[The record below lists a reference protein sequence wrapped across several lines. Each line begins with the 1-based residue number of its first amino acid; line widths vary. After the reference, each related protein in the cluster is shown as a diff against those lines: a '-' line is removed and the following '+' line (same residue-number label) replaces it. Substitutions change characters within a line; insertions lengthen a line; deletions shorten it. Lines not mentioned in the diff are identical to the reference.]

1 MALLSVVL
9 PAYNEEQNIANTA
22 KTLSSLLKKEGID
35 YELVFISDGSKDGT
49 YNEILKAAESDPR
62 IKGAEFSRNF
72 GKEAGIFAGME
83 LTAGDAVVVMDCD
96 LQHPPQVIPQMWKL
110 WQAGAEVVEG
120 IKISRGKE
128 RVIHK
133 FSAGIFY
140 KIMSKLIKMD
150 MNSSSDYKLLDRK
163 VVNVLLELPERNTFF
178 RALTFWAGFRTE
190 TVEYEVQER
199 QYGESKWSFWSL
211 MKYAVFNAT
220 SFSTLPLQLVTVMG
234 MVSIFFSVILAV
246 QTLVKFLM
254 GTAVE
259 GFTTVILLIL
269 IIGGFLMLSLGIIG
283 HYIAR
288 IYEEV
293 KGRPKYIFSK
303 ITDNVQCYSSHV
315 CRSQS
320 DLCLHKNLTATE
332 QTKGAPIHEQRG
344 V

>member
-1 MALLSVVL
+1 MALLSIVL
-9 PAYNEEQNIANTA
+9 PAYNEEQNIENTA
-22 KTLSSLLKKEGID
+22 KTLSGLLEGEQID
-35 YELVFISDGSKDGT
+35 YELVFVSDGSRDGT
-49 YNEILKAAESDPR
+49 YDEILKAAKRNPR

-72 GKEAGIFAGME
+72 GKEAGIFAGLE

-96 LQHPPQVIPQMWKL
+96 LQHPPEVLPQMWKK
-110 WQAGAEVVEG
+110 WQEGAEIVEG

-128 RVIHK
+128 SLMHRL
-133 FSAGIFY
+133 SAGLFY
-140 KIMSKLIKMD
+140 SIMSRLIKMD

-178 RALTFWAGFRTE
+178 RALTFWSGFRTE

-211 MKYAVFNAT
+211 MKYAIANAT
-220 SFSTLPLQLVTVMG
+220 SFSPLPLQLVTVMG
-234 MVSIFFSVILAV
+234 IISILFSLILAV
-246 QTLVKFLM
+246 QTLVKFLT

-293 KGRPKYIFSK
+293 KGRPKYIISRV
-303 ITDNVQCYSSHV
+303 TDNV
-315 CRSQS
+315 
-320 DLCLHKNLTATE
+320 
-332 QTKGAPIHEQRG
+332 RG
-344 V
+344 SVVGSWKKDRTR